1 MNDTLQT
8 LIMRWEAFAKEA
20 QSRLHESSSD
30 PHTRIYY
37 QAVAQI
43 YRRTA
48 DELRA
53 ATEGE
58 LPAADDQIPGPPI
71 FLRMTREQA
80 NNLLARAGLNIAS
93 LYLHDDGALTVVFPR
108 LQPYSQEERLRKLRA
123 AESRVTI
130 LDMGKL
136 PDTGDPYIDFALM
149 DEQ

>member
-1 MNDTLQT
+1 MSDTLQT
-8 LIMRWEAFAKEA
+8 LIMRWEAFAKDA
-20 QSRLHESSSD
+20 QSRLQQASGD

-37 QAVAQI
+37 QAVAQT
-43 YRRTA
+43 YQRTA

-53 ATEGE
+53 AIEGY
-58 LPAADDQIPGPPI
+58 LPPADDEIPGPPI
-71 FLRMTREQA
+71 FMRVTRDQII
-80 NNLLARAGLNIAS
+80 NLLNRAGLNITR

-108 LQPYSQEERLRKLRA
+108 LQPYSQEERLRKLRE

-149 DEQ
+149 DKQ

>member
-1 MNDTLQT
+1 MNESLQT

-20 QSRLHESSSD
+20 QSRLHEPTGD

-37 QAVAQI
+37 QAVAQT
-43 YRRTA
+43 YQCTA
-48 DELRA
+48 EELRA
-53 ATEGE
+53 VTEGQ
-58 LPAADDQIPGPPI
+58 LPPADDQIPRPPVFI
-71 FLRMTREQA
+71 HMTREQV
-80 NNLLARAGLNIAS
+80 NSLLNRAGLNITT

-108 LQPYSQEERLRKLRA
+108 LQPYSQEERLRRLRA
-123 AESRVTI
+123 VESRVTI